1 APPPLGIAFRV
12 SLVAPPRSVR
22 GPDGAEWGPSAG
34 TPNGPLS
41 APRPPPT
48 ISPPTRDRSR
58 AVPRPPPRCA
68 PLPPAHRDPPGHQ
81 PRPDRRSAAQG
92 VLPMV
97 LPLPFLTRRP
107 TVPAKDGA
115 SWPHVVILG
124 GGFAGAHAVE
134 ALRDVRVRV
143 TLIDRNVYKTFQPLL
158 YQ

>member
-1 APPPLGIAFRV
+1 SP
-12 SLVAPPRSVR
+12 SPR
-22 GPDGAEWGPSAG
+22 
-34 TPNGPLS
+34 
-41 APRPPPT
+41 
-48 ISPPTRDRSR
+48 RS
-58 AVPRPPPRCA
+58 
-68 PLPPAHRDPPGHQ
+68 PLPEADSDPPGHQ
-81 PRPDRRSAAQG
+81 LRPDRRPAAQG

-134 ALRDVRVRV
+134 ALRDARVRV